1 MSWSQVTQEGVT
13 WTGVSDTAATWGAGV
28 GSFTTL
34 RNSSRFIRMDG
45 SSDGTGGIDFV
56 FLIKAV
62 ADDYRFFIETAVP
75 VSIRS
80 THNNPMSP
88 A

>member
-1 MSWSQVTQEGVT
+1 
-13 WTGVSDTAATWGAGV
+13 
-28 GSFTTL
+28 
-34 RNSSRFIRMDG
+34 MDG